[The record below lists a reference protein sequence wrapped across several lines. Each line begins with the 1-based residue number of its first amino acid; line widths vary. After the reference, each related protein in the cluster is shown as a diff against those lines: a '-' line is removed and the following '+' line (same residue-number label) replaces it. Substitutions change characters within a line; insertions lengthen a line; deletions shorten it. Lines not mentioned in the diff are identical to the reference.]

1 MSVFVRR
8 SLWLLWLLLL
18 LAGCASSGPTISEV
32 DDGQAR
38 ALAAQGEF
46 RAAAAEY
53 ERLARSN
60 RSARDQLLLEA
71 AESLREDGDFEGVGR
86 LTGEIRRKRI
96 DARDAARLDVLLAEL
111 ALSDNDA
118 ERALSLATLP
128 SAQLS
133 PAVAE
138 RAAEIRARAL
148 DLLGRPMDAVS
159 ERVGLLAQIDPTQRA
174 GLESDIIDSLALLD
188 TAQLARALGALDA
201 ADARRPWLERALRLK
216 GAMPSRVIPRPTRQV
231 GTLLPGRSSS
241 SEWRLEGYATTP
253 QVALLLPLSGPLAAA
268 GAAIRDGFFA
278 AYFADTQ
285 QRPLVR
291 VYDVGDGAEGAIAA
305 YASAASEGATRAV
318 GPLARE
324 QVAAVLAVADPR
336 VPVLA
341 LNHPDSGAVPPAGS
355 QQFALAP
362 DDEAALAAEYAFARG
377 LRRVA
382 VLVATEEWSER
393 TALAFRAQFEQLG
406 GAVAGAARLPPEAVD
421 YAAQIAQA
429 AGNGPDGVFVAVRP
443 QQGRLLV
450 PQLRARGMQN
460 LPIIATS
467 HIYSGNPSRA
477 LDRDLNGV
485 DFCDAPWLFGASA
498 GLPQREVLARSMSS
512 AANAPRLFA
521 FGIDGYRLLPYLDWL
536 SRNPDAYLPGASGQ
550 LAVDGFGRVRRL
562 LDWMRFVDGVPRA
575 ADGALSSDVPAAR
588 TAP

>member
-8 SLWLLWLLLL
+8 SPWLLLLL
-18 LAGCASSGPTISEV
+18 LAGCASSGPTVTAV

-53 ERLARSN
+53 ERLARGN
-60 RSARDQLLLEA
+60 RGARDRLLLDA
-71 AESLREDGDFEGVGR
+71 AESLREDGDFEGAGR
-86 LTGEIRRKRI
+86 LSSEIRRKRI
-96 DARDAARLDVLLAEL
+96 DARDAARLDLLLAEL
-111 ALSDNDA
+111 ALSKGDP
-118 ERALSLATLP
+118 EGALSLATLP
-128 SAQLS
+128 SAQLP

-138 RAAEIRARAL
+138 RAAEVRARAL

-159 ERVGLLAQIDPTQRA
+159 ERVGLLAQIDASQRA
-174 GLESDIIDSLALLD
+174 GLETDILDSLAALD
-188 TAQLARALGALDA
+188 VAQLSAALGKLDA
-201 ADARRPWLERALRLK
+201 ADPRRPWLERALRLK
-216 GAMPSRVIPRPTRQV
+216 GAAPSRVIPRPTRQV
-231 GTLLPGRSSS
+231 GTMLPGRSSS

-291 VYDVGDGAEGAIAA
+291 VYDVGESAEAAVEA
-305 YASAASEGATRAV
+305 YANAASEGATRAV

-362 DDEAALAAEYAFARG
+362 DDEAALAAEYAFTRG

-382 VLVATEEWSER
+382 MLAAAEEWSER
-393 TALAFRAQFEQLG
+393 ATLAFRAQFEQLG
-406 GAVAGAARLPPEAVD
+406 GAVAGDARLPASAVD

-429 AGNGPDGVFVAVRP
+429 AGNAPDGVFLAVRP

-450 PQLRARGMQN
+450 PQLRARGMQDS
-460 LPIIATS
+460 PIIATS
-467 HIYSGNPSRA
+467 HIFSGNPNRA

-498 GLPQREVLARSMSS
+498 GLPQREVLAPTMPS

-536 SRNPDAYLPGASGQ
+536 ARNPDAYLPGASGQ
-550 LAVDGFGRVRRL
+550 LAVDDFGRVRRL
-562 LDWMRFVDGVPRA
+562 LAWMRFVDGVPRA
-575 ADGALSSDVPAAR
+575 ADGALSSELPASR
-588 TAP
+588 DSP